1 MRFPSLAYFLPL
13 HAFFT
18 TINAQDTS
26 LAAVK
31 AAFDAADLPE
41 DIFLTFDPSVL
52 LEVTF
57 PETSGKDIILH
68 AGIHVPQNDTA
79 GPPSF
84 AVIGHAGKGPF
95 VVAAIDPD
103 APTPQDP
110 TDAEIR
116 HFLGANFFAS
126 VDEPVQHLTNV
137 TPAISEFIQPTPPA
151 GSPAHRYTF
160 LLFNQPPGFNS
171 QTLVNS
177 STSVE
182 NFNLSSFALATGL
195 GHPIGGTF
203 MLVAPEPTT

>member
-1 MRFPSLAYFLPL
+1 MHFPRITHLLLLVASFIV
-13 HAFFT
+13 T
-18 TINAQDTS
+18 NAQDTS

-31 AAFDAADLPE
+31 AAFDEANLPE
-41 DIFLTFDPSVL
+41 DIFFTFDPTVL
-52 LEVTF
+52 LEVTL
-57 PETSGKDIILH
+57 PQTSGKDIVLH
-68 AGIHVPQNDTA
+68 AGIHVPRNDTA

-84 AVIGHAGKGPF
+84 AIGGEAGNGPF

-116 HFLGANFFAS
+116 HFLGGNFFTLRGG
-126 VDEPVQHLTNV
+126 EPERLTNT
-137 TPAISEFIQPTPPA
+137 TPAISEFRQPTPPV

-160 LLFNQPPGFNS
+160 LLFHQPLGFNS

-177 STSVE
+177 TTSVE
-182 NFNLSSFALATGL
+182 LFNLSSFAEATGL
-195 GHPIGGTF
+195 GQPIGGTF